1 MPPTSPDTVAR
12 EALGFT
18 LRPPQREAVDAVVAG
33 RDTLVVMPTGS
44 GKSAIYQVAGM
55 LVDGPTV
62 VVSPLIALQRDQLEA
77 LEDSDAAPAAVLNS
91 ALRATERR
99 EALDDLARDRLGYL
113 LLAPEQLAKREV
125 REEIAAARPSLFVVD
140 E

>member
-62 VVSPLIALQRDQLEA
+62 VVSPLIALQRDQLEDLQGEHLGGAAAVNSAVPESEREEAFEDVKEDA
-77 LEDSDAAPAAVLNS
+77 LEFLF
-91 ALRATERR
+91 
-99 EALDDLARDRLGYL
+99 
-113 LLAPEQLAKREV
+113 LAPEQLSNEEV
-125 REEIAAARPSLFVVD
+125 LADLAEARPSLF
-140 E
+140 